1 VAVPKGFG
9 VETFGSRTGRA
20 EAGRGGS
27 RIGEGVFALDFRG
40 DGVVDLLGE
49 GVVDFLGEGSG
60 DATGIEVDEADVDA
74 GVGEGVDRDRGP
86 FEGRAYMR
94 EAIGVPAGVVDPV
107 SFEKF
112 WPVMES

>member
-1 VAVPKGFG
+1 
-9 VETFGSRTGRA
+9 
-20 EAGRGGS
+20 
-27 RIGEGVFALDFRG
+27 VFVLDFLG

-49 GVVDFLGEGSG
+49 GVVDFFGEGSG
-60 DATGIEVDEADVDA
+60 NATGMEMDGADVDA

-107 SFEKF
+107 SFDKF
-112 WPVMES
+112 WPVVVS

>member
-1 VAVPKGFG
+1 
-9 VETFGSRTGRA
+9 
-20 EAGRGGS
+20 
-27 RIGEGVFALDFRG
+27 VFALDFRG

-49 GVVDFLGEGSG
+49 GVVDFFGEGSG
-60 DATGIEVDEADVDA
+60 NAMGIEVDGTDVDA
-74 GVGEGVDRDRGP
+74 DVADVAAGVCEGVDRDGCP

>member
-1 VAVPKGFG
+1 M
-9 VETFGSRTGRA
+9 
-20 EAGRGGS
+20 
-27 RIGEGVFALDFRG
+27 FALDFRG

-49 GVVDFLGEGSG
+49 GVVDFFGEGSG
-60 DATGIEVDEADVDA
+60 KATGIEVDGADVDADVDA

-86 FEGRAYMR
+86 FEGRAYIR